1 MKKILLFLG
10 LVMAVV
16 TIWYLSI
23 EVAMNKYGAP
33 TDVAAAGEMFGGI
46 NALFSGLA
54 LAGIVFALWLQTLD
68 VKTNRE
74 NLQKTMETNKRSL
87 EIMALSSLIQEA
99 DCALQRYER
108 WEKSGNSGD
117 YSDASKTVRN
127 KLKLLRERLEDKLI
141 QIENL

>member
-1 MKKILLFLG
+1 MKKILLFLV

-23 EVAMNKYGAP
+23 DFTMSKYGAP
-33 TDVAAAGEMFGGI
+33 TDVASAGDMFGGI

-54 LAGIVFALWLQTLD
+54 LAGIVFAVWLQTLD
-68 VKTNRE
+68 VQTNRE
-74 NLQKTMETNKRSL
+74 NLQKTIETNKQSL

-108 WEKSGNSGD
+108 WEKSANSGD
-117 YSDASKTVRN
+117 YGEASKTVRD
-127 KLKLLRERLEDKLI
+127 KLKLHRERLEDKLI
-141 QIENL
+141 QIEDL

>member
-108 WEKSGNSGD
+108 WEKSGNSAD
-117 YSDASKTVRN
+117 YSEVKKTVRD
-127 KLKLLRERLEDKLI
+127 KLKILRKRLEDRLI

>member
-23 EVAMNKYGAP
+23 EVIVNKYGAP
-33 TDVAAAGEMFGGI
+33 TDAAAAGDMFGGI

-54 LAGIVFALWLQTLD
+54 LAGIVFAVWLQTLD
-68 VKTNRE
+68 VQTNRE
-74 NLQKTMETNKRSL
+74 NLRKTMETNKQSL

-99 DCALQRYER
+99 DSALQRYER
-108 WEKSGNSGD
+108 WEKSGNSTD
-117 YSDASKTVRN
+117 YSEVKKTVRD
-127 KLKLLRERLEDKLI
+127 KLKILRERLEDKLFEV
-141 QIENL
+141 ENL